1 MVVALTEREL
11 RQDKIGWTLTRLMN
25 FQTIRPKW
33 GFRSLS
39 VHEPHDFVSFLYL
52 SFFFSFFFLTCL
64 LLSGKERRSVRG
76 KIGVFF
82 PKTKLTLQDWIIM
95 FSFFVLVVLLHAG
108 LFFLGGGG
116 EGG

>member
-1 MVVALTEREL
+1 M
-11 RQDKIGWTLTRLMN
+11 
-25 FQTIRPKW
+25 
-33 GFRSLS
+33 
-39 VHEPHDFVSFLYL
+39 
-52 SFFFSFFFLTCL
+52 
-64 LLSGKERRSVRG
+64 RG

-116 EGG
+116 GGKSFIPSNHDSHESF